1 MTELSPPPWL
11 WMQQR
16 LGPPPSYPNLKIPGV
31 NAPIPPHCQLGYFAE
46 GWGRYPVD
54 EQGRPLYGDV
64 FGTYVEETE
73 KARIDPEAV
82 KLWGELPPAN
92 YEEDAKEEEEGEAM
106 EAEDAKDA
114 ERRAKEDAAE
124 LPEKAEDERRTVIPG
139 SEVPTAIPLRK
150 EAGAEKA
157 EAEKT
162 LFTPLEEVE
171 VSAGAGLMPV
181 TKKYV
186 LPGKSA

>member
-92 YEEDAKEEEEGEAM
+92 YEEEAKEEEEGEAM

-114 ERRAKEDAAE
+114 ERRAKEEAAE
-124 LPEKAEDERRTVIPG
+124 RPEKAEDERRTVIPG

>member
-114 ERRAKEDAAE
+114 ERRAKEEAAE

>member
-92 YEEDAKEEEEGEAM
+92 YEEEAKEEEEGEAM

-114 ERRAKEDAAE
+114 ERRAKEEAAE

>member
-1 MTELSPPPWL
+1 MSELSPPPWL

-31 NAPIPPHCQLGYFAE
+31 NSPIPPHCQLGYFAE

-73 KARIDPEAV
+73 KAKIDPELV
-82 KLWGELPPAN
+82 KLWGELPPVN
-92 YEEDAKEEEEGEAM
+92 YEEEEKKEREMEGGEENEMEMEAEREKEKEGGEEEEE
-106 EAEDAKDA
+106 
-114 ERRAKEDAAE
+114 ERKM
-124 LPEKAEDERRTVIPG
+124 VIPG
-139 SEVPTAIPLRK
+139 SEVPMEIPLRK
-150 EAGAEKA
+150 EVGGGEKA
-157 EAEKT
+157 AEEKT

-171 VSAGAGLMPV
+171 VSGGTGLMPV

-186 LPGKSA
+186 IPGKSV